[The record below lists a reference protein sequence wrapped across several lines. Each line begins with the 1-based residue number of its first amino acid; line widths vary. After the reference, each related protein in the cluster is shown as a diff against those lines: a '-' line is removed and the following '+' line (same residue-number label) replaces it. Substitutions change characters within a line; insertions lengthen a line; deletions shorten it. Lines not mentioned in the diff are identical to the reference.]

1 MLFLT
6 AGSRFWQV
14 GTFEVI
20 KTTSSTVTEPEGSA
34 VRGGLDVITYSRQGE
49 GFYLSVYYTIYLSSL
64 SSSNKSGSQNIA
76 KKLLEMY
83 Q

>member
-6 AGSRFWQV
+6 AGSRFRQG

-20 KTTSSTVTEPEGSA
+20 KTTGSAVTEPEGSA
-34 VRGGLDVITYSRQGE
+34 VRGGLEVIIG
-49 GFYLSVYYTIYLSSL
+49 GGGVIYLSVYYTIYLSSL

-76 KKLLEMY
+76 EKLLEMH